1 MHLKLLIED
10 SYLDSMCVEAVLI
23 FPAGKKGCVGVWNME
38 DWSKVGYKKLA
49 DAPIA
54 SLAVSWD
61 GKFLGL

>member
-1 MHLKLLIED
+1 
-10 SYLDSMCVEAVLI
+10 
-23 FPAGKKGCVGVWNME
+23 ME

-54 SLAVSWD
+54 SLAVSRD